1 MATYLVLLI
10 LLIDLILPAS
20 AADGNPRNENL
31 LVAIQEMQKAN
42 YFTFVMLI
50 NMSPPDT
57 IPGNITFL
65 MPNDRMLSKI
75 MLPEHAVAEFL
86 LRHSIPSPLLF
97 DDMKHFPSGSTIP
110 TSEPDFMLKV
120 SNNGRRSF
128 YLNDVQLIS
137 PNICTTGSSI
147 RCHGINGVFSVTESQ
162 HNSTPPSPTCSSATP
177 QLEVTPA
184 TPSRAS
190 PPPAPGNPTTLT
202 EATSPT
208 GLGDGEQKS
217 GSGCPLPSGAFLHLI
232 TTCMILSLV
241 AGGFSNIVF
250 ST

>member
-1 MATYLVLLI
+1 MATYLALLI
-10 LLIDLILPAS
+10 LLIDLILSPG
-20 AADGNPRNENL
+20 AADGIPTNENL

-50 NMSPPDT
+50 NMSPPDK

-65 MPNDRMLSKI
+65 MPNDRVLSKI
-75 MLPEHAVAEFL
+75 MLPEHAVTEFL

-110 TSEPDFMLKV
+110 TCNSDFMLNV

-128 YLNDVQLIS
+128 YLNNVQIIS

-162 HNSTPPSPTCSSATP
+162 HNSTPPPPTCSSATP
-177 QLEVTPA
+177 
-184 TPSRAS
+184 SRAS
-190 PPPAPGNPTTLT
+190 QSPAPGDPMTPIVA
-202 EATSPT
+202 ATSPT
-208 GLGDGEQKS
+208 SLGDGAQKS
-217 GSGCPLPSGAFLHLI
+217 GSCCALPSAAFLPLI
-232 TTCMILSLV
+232 TTCMIPLLM

-250 ST
+250 SR